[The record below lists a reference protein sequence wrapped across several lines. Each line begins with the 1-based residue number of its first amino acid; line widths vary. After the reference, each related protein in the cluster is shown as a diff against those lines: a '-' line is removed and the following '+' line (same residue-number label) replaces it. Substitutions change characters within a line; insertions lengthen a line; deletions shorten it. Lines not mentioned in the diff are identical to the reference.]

1 MPYFNTYAEP
11 ATIHRPTALNPG
23 GYCSFLLFLHED
35 VEQWPV
41 IDPQTGIVLD
51 SVQLYAGKSFY
62 TINVGETDR
71 FFKEE
76 MQRGPGGP
84 YHNMTVQGKL
94 AGNTNNATLILG
106 KYQHHQFGLLVKD
119 RNGEQRLI
127 GDKHTGARIT
137 FDYTSGD
144 FNDNRGRNISFSWQN
159 PMPAPIYHTGG
170 ISVIIPPV
178 CTAYYLVA
186 RFRVGA
192 SGAPMVNGDTTFT
205 DAALINQNFICF
217 ADGIALHQVTD
228 VPGQRYCTKPFSS
241 DTITF
246 NGGVFG
252 PPDTDPGEVIEI
264 YKVF

>member
-1 MPYFNTYAEP
+1 MPYFNTYAE
-11 ATIHRPTALNPG
+11 IENLHRPTALNPG
-23 GYCSFLLFLHED
+23 GYCTFLLFLHED

-41 IDPQTGIVLD
+41 IDPATGIISD
-51 SVQLYAGKSFY
+51 SVQLKTGKAFY
-62 TINVGETDR
+62 VIRMGETDR

-76 MQRGPGGP
+76 MQVGAGGP
-84 YHNMTVQGKL
+84 FHNITVNGKFV
-94 AGNTNNATLILG
+94 GNTNNATLLLG

-127 GDKHTGARIT
+127 GDKHTGARIN

-144 FNDNRGRNISFSWQN
+144 WNEQRGRNISFTWKN
-159 PMPAPIYHTGG
+159 PQPAPIYHAGG

-178 CTAYYLVA
+178 CQSYYLIA
-186 RFRVGA
+186 EFRVGA
-192 SGAPMVNGDTTFT
+192 VGAPMVNGDTTFQ
-205 DAALINQNFICF
+205 DSDLANQNFICF
-217 ADGIALHQVTD
+217 ADGVLVHQVTD
-228 VPGQRYCTKPFSS
+228 TDTQRFCTKPYSS

-252 PPDTDPGEVIEI
+252 PPDTDPGEVISI